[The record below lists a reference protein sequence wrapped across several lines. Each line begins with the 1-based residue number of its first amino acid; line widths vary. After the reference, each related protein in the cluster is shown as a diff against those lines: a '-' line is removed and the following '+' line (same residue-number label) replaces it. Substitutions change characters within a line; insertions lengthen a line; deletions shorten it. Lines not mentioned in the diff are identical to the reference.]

1 MPMSTGDVP
10 IGGLGF
16 SGVLLSDFP
25 MSPSSSVMKSSATA
39 APVTESSIK
48 TSPVVSAA
56 KAVAVKPAASPVIHP
71 SETSPG
77 SLEILV
83 GEGKRWLPN
92 NNFVIKLKIFDARL
106 RV

>member
-1 MPMSTGDVP
+1 MPMSTGNVP

-77 SLEILV
+77 SLKSSS
-83 GEGKRWLPN
+83 GKGSGGCPTTTSSSN
-92 NNFVIKLKIFDARL
+92 
-106 RV
+106 